1 MCIIKY
7 VKGHAMS
14 LSKNFN
20 SSEFMC
26 KGSGCCS
33 TGLIDQKLV
42 KILQQIRDHFG
53 QPVTINSAYRCAEHN
68 KKVGGSA
75 GSYHTKGQAA
85 DIKVKNTAPAEVAK
99 YAESIGVLGIG
110 LYETDADGY
119 FVHIDTRKKKSFWYG
134 QKQDKRDTFGGAVE
148 KAVESV
154 EVSLPVLKVG
164 DEGAPV
170 KALQYLLICNE
181 ISVGKAGADG
191 IFGAATFAALR
202 IFQSKN
208 KLPVTG
214 TACGETWAC
223 LLTK

>member
-7 VKGHAMS
+7 VKGHTKS

-26 KGSGCCS
+26 KGASCCS
-33 TGLIDQKLV
+33 TGLIDKKLV
-42 KILQQIRDHFG
+42 DILQKIRDHFG

-68 KKVGGSA
+68 KKVGGSS

-85 DIKVKNTAPAEVAK
+85 DIKVKNTAPAAVAK

-119 FVHIDTRKKKSFWYG
+119 FVHIDTRTKKSFWYG
-134 QKQDKRDTFGGAVE
+134 QKQDKRDTFGGDVE

-154 EVSLPVLKVG
+154 EVSLPVLTVG
-164 DEGAPV
+164 AEGAAV
-170 KALQYLLICNE
+170 ESLQSLLIRKGYDLGR
-181 ISVGKAGADG
+181 SGADG
-191 IFGAATFAALR
+191 IFGAKTFEALR
-202 IFQSKN
+202 TFQSKN
-208 KLPVTG
+208 KLPITG